1 MKGKIYYNMS
11 VDASNYYLDYL
22 DEPID
27 DRDTTC
33 LHLIVKKSI
42 DTKYLD
48 FFEEIK
54 SNNRL
59 PKLGVARKWL
69 LSIKPFLAKGAFK
82 VDHKK
87 YLLLIHIYQLKNVAG
102 LIRLTQLL

>member
-1 MKGKIYYNMS
+1 MNGKIYYNMS

-22 DEPID
+22 DELID

-59 PKLGVARKWL
+59 PKLGVARKRL
-69 LSIKPFLAKGAFK
+69 LSIKPFLAESAFK
-82 VDHKK
+82 VDHKRS
-87 YLLLIHIYQLKNVAG
+87 LLLIHICQLKDVAG